1 MKSPLKGYILVNE
14 EDYKALLSNLA
25 RLQEANENL
34 QKTVNEQNLKIQ
46 VLTKRIEELESQ
58 LHQNS
63 QNSHRSPSTDA
74 FKKPIKN
81 SREPSN
87 KKQGGQKGHEG
98 RTLKMV
104 ENPDKIVEHKVSGKC
119 QCGRDLNEIGVERI
133 IRKQEF
139 ELPEK
144 LIEVIEHQIEVK
156 KCECGKLH
164 YGECDLKGN
173 TQYGNKLKGF
183 MTYLNQYQYIPYER
197 LQEMMMDYFNIPVG
211 DGTIEASSELMY
223 KNLEETEAFIKQE
236 LINSKVNHNDESGIR
251 CEKKLKW
258 GHSCSNDK
266 YTHYSIQEKRGKEG
280 IDAIGIMPEFKGI
293 SVHDRFSSYDKY
305 GCEHSLCNA
314 HLLRELKF
322 LTEEFHKN
330 WSLEM
335 SDLLRLANKWKNL
348 GILNKENQEEISNLY
363 DKILKSGIEEE
374 PPPQIPK
381 VKKRG
386 RIAKG
391 KSLLLFQ
398 AFQQRKDQ
406 ILRFIY
412 DEKVPFD
419 NNQAERDIR
428 MIKLKQKISG
438 CFRTQHGA
446 DVFCRIRSYIS
457 TVRKQ
462 GLNVRQA
469 IENAMT
475 GTVDLRFAAE
485 Q

>member
-1 MKSPLKGYILVNE
+1 MNQLPEGYILIKKSDYDFLLETIE
-14 EDYKALLSNLA
+14 E
-25 RLQEANENL
+25 
-34 QKTVNEQNLKIQ
+34 LKKKVQI
-46 VLTKRIEELESQ
+46 LTSRIEELEGQ

-63 QNSHRSPSTDA
+63 QNSHKPPSTDA

-81 SREPSN
+81 SRELSDR
-87 KKQGGQKGHEG
+87 KQGGQNGHEG

-104 ENPDKIVEHKVSGKC
+104 ENPDKIIEHKVIGNC
-119 QCGRDLNEIGVERI
+119 HCGIDLNEIAVDRI

-144 LIEVIEHQIEVK
+144 LVEVIEHRIEVK
-156 KCECGKLH
+156 RCKCGKIH
-164 YGECDLKGN
+164 YGSCELKGN
-173 TQYGNKLKGF
+173 VQYGSKLKGF
-183 MTYLNQYQYIPYER
+183 MVYLNQYEYIPYDR
-197 LQEMMMDYFNIPVG
+197 LQELMMDYFDIPVG
-211 DGTIEASSELMY
+211 DGTIESGSEFMY
-223 KNLEETEAFIKQE
+223 DNLESIESFIKQE
-236 LINSKVNHNDESGIR
+236 LIGSEVNHNDESGIR

-258 GHSCSNDK
+258 AHSCSNDK

-280 IDAIGIMPEFKGI
+280 IDAIGIMPEFKGV

-305 GCEHSLCNA
+305 SCEHALCNA

-322 LTEEFHKN
+322 LTEELHKN
-330 WSLEM
+330 WSREM
-335 SDLLRLANKWKNL
+335 SDLLRLANTWKNQ
-348 GILNKENQEEISNLY
+348 GILNKTKQEEISSIY

-374 PPPQIPK
+374 PPPQIPL

-386 RIAKG
+386 RKSKS
-391 KSLLLFQ
+391 KSLLLYE
-398 AFQQRKDQ
+398 AFKQRKDQ
-406 ILRFIY
+406 ILRFIHI
-412 DEKVPFD
+412 EKVPFD

-462 GLNVRQA
+462 GMNVRLA
-469 IENAMT
+469 IENAMI
-475 GTVDLRFAAE
+475 GIVDFKFAAE